1 MYIFQGYYDTIQ
13 LHTKECV
20 ALLACS
26 FRRKIILEVCRRTN
40 TIYLSRWAIQR
51 GCILRQEQSK
61 YKVWKCRSS
70 WDACMPDSIRACV
83 C

>member
-40 TIYLSRWAIQR
+40 KIYLSR
-51 GCILRQEQSK
+51 
-61 YKVWKCRSS
+61 
-70 WDACMPDSIRACV
+70 
-83 C
+83 